1 MKPFKYNPN
10 NHSGKFNHRITF
22 QKIVEGSGVD
32 EDGFPKDDWQD
43 VKSAWAMIKT
53 LRGSEFNSAASTQN
67 EVVSRFVIHYTTGLH
82 PDMRIIYKKR
92 STNEE
97 RIFNIQSI
105 INDDEA
111 DKTLTIMVEEVI

>member
-10 NHSGKFNHRITF
+10 NHSGKFNHRIIF
-22 QKIVEGSGVD
+22 QEIVEGSGVD

-53 LRGSEFNSAASTQN
+53 LKGSEFQSAASTQN
-67 EVVSRFVIHYTTGLH
+67 EVVSRFIIHFTTDLH
-82 PDMRIIYKKR
+82 PDMRISYKKR
-92 STNEE
+92 SESKE
-97 RIFNIQSI
+97 RIFSIQSI

-111 DKTLTIMVEEVI
+111 DLTLTIMVEEVI